1 MTTNMNPMQL
11 ISMAKQSQNPKQFVY
26 NIVEN
31 NMGNN
36 PLFANLL
43 NLAKSNKTAEIETVA
58 RNIFKE
64 KGLDFDKEFNAFKQ
78 NFGL

>member
-11 ISMAKQSQNPKQFVY
+11 ISMAKKSQNPKQFIY
-26 NIVEN
+26 NIVEG

-43 NLAKSNKTAEIETVA
+43 SLAKANNTSEIETIA
-58 RNIFKE
+58 RNMFKE
-64 KGLDFDKEFNAFKQ
+64 KGMDFDKEFISFKQ
-78 NFGL
+78 NFGF

>member
-1 MTTNMNPMQL
+1 MTTNMNPIQL

-31 NMGNN
+31 NMGSN

>member
-1 MTTNMNPMQL
+1 MTTNINPMQL
-11 ISMAKQSQNPKQFVY
+11 ISIAKKSQNPKQFVY
-26 NIVEN
+26 NIVEE

-43 NLAKSNKTAEIETVA
+43 NLAKTNNTSEIETVA

-64 KGLDFDKEFNAFKQ
+64 KGLDFDKEFNTFKQ

>member
-31 NMGNN
+31 NMGSN

-43 NLAKSNKTAEIETVA
+43 NLAKSNNTAEIETVA

>member
-1 MTTNMNPMQL
+1 MTTNVNPMQL
-11 ISMAKQSQNPKQFVY
+11 ISMVKKSQNPKQFVY
-26 NIVEN
+26 NIVEE

-43 NLAKSNKTAEIETVA
+43 NLAKTNNTSEIETVA

>member
-1 MTTNMNPMQL
+1 MTTNINPMQL

-43 NLAKSNKTAEIETVA
+43 NLAKSNKTTEIETVA

>member
-1 MTTNMNPMQL
+1 MTTNMNPAQL
-11 ISMAKQSQNPKQFVY
+11 ISMVKKSQDPKQFVY
-26 NIVEN
+26 NIVEG
-31 NMGNN
+31 NMGSN

-43 NLAKSNKTAEIETVA
+43 NLAKTNNTTEIETIA
-58 RNIFKE
+58 RNMFKE

>member
-1 MTTNMNPMQL
+1 
-11 ISMAKQSQNPKQFVY
+11 
-26 NIVEN
+26 
-31 NMGNN
+31 MGSN

>member
-1 MTTNMNPMQL
+1 MTTNVNPMQL
-11 ISMAKQSQNPKQFVY
+11 ISMAKKSQNPKQFVY
-26 NIVEN
+26 NIVEE

-43 NLAKSNKTAEIETVA
+43 NLAKTNNTSEIETVA

-64 KGLDFDKEFNAFKQ
+64 TDEFIDELKSFRLD
-78 NFGL
+78 L

>member
-1 MTTNMNPMQL
+1 MTTNINPIQL

-31 NMGNN
+31 NMGSN